1 MTNHHG
7 SVHEGTVIQ
16 GSATLSDLAATA
28 RAAAHLAAA
37 LELGDI
43 VTLAGPL
50 GAGKT
55 TFARFLLR
63 ALGLTEEIPSPTFN
77 LVLTYSCRLG
87 EVWHFDLYRLDEPG
101 DAYELGI
108 EDAFAEAVSL
118 IEWPERLAELL
129 PGERLDIALDGPPGG
144 ELRELHWRAHGSAG
158 ARLAKAMAKGL
169 A

>member
-1 MTNHHG
+1 MSNHHG
-7 SVHEGTVIQ
+7 SSLG
-16 GSATLSDLAATA
+16 GSAILSDLAATA

-55 TFARFLLR
+55 TFVRFLLR

-77 LVLTYSCRLG
+77 LVLTYSCCLG
-87 EVWHFDLYRLDEPG
+87 EVWHFDLYRLDEPS

-118 IEWPERLAELL
+118 IEWPERLAELM
-129 PGERLDIALDGPPGG
+129 PGERLDITLDGPAGG
-144 ELRELHWRAHGSAG
+144 ELRELQWQAQGSAG